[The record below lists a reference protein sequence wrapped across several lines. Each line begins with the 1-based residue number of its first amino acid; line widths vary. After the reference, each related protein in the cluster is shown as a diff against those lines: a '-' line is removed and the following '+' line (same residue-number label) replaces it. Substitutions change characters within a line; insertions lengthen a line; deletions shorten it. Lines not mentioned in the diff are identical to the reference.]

1 MTLTLIPDANPRY
14 DAEQLAAVGQAIQ
27 LSDPGG
33 GPGGERGGGPAGGRG
48 GEGEGPTSE
57 EQAA

>member
-1 MTLTLIPDANPRY
+1 MTLTLIPDPNPRY

-33 GPGGERGGGPAGGRG
+33 PGGERGGGPAAGRG
-48 GEGEGPTSE
+48 GEAEGPTSE

>member
-1 MTLTLIPDANPRY
+1 MTLTLIPDPNPRY
-14 DAEQLAAVGQAIQ
+14 DAEQLAAVGEAIQ

-33 GPGGERGGGPAGGRG
+33 GPAAGRG
-48 GEGEGPTSE
+48 GEAEGPTSE

>member
-1 MTLTLIPDANPRY
+1 MTLTLIPDPNPRY

-33 GPGGERGGGPAGGRG
+33 PGGERGGGPAAGRG
-48 GEGEGPTSE
+48 GEAEEPT
-57 EQAA
+57 